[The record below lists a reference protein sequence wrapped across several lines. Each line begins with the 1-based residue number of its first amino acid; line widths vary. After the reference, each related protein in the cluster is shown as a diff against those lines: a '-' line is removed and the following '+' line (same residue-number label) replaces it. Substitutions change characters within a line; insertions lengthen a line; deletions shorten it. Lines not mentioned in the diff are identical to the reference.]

1 MNYFRLGSMK
11 RPWQEHDKATVQNSQ
26 YLLARMWWVRRRKT
40 EMKMERKQGPSYDE
54 EFQFDYLNLKVI
66 EAIERF

>member
-11 RPWQEHDKATVQNSQ
+11 RPWQERNKTTVQDSQ
-26 YLLARMWWVRRRKT
+26 YLLARMWWVRKGKT

-54 EFQFDYLNLKVI
+54 ESQFDYLNLNRS
-66 EAIERF
+66 IERF